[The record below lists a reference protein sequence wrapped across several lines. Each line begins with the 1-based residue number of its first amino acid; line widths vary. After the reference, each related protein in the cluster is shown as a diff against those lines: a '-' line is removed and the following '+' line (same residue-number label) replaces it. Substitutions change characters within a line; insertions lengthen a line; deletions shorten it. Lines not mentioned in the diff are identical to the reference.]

1 MISILLI
8 SYGPSLYTL
17 KGVRRTISAIAPNY
31 VMGQYSSFALVFNFS
46 QAYGWI
52 ANELQFRDITGTGQE
67 KEYIDGFYSASDLFG
82 IGYGQRFFE
91 LAIMGSYHFDAWDK
105 NNPNIDRLY
114 PDNSPPPT
122 DGEIC
127 TLRVSSFSQ
136 YTLKTSPSPSELRD
150 STLPRGS
157 QT

>member
-1 MISILLI
+1 MVSILLI

-31 VMGQYSSFALVFNFS
+31 VMGQYSSFAFVLNFS

-52 ANELQFRDITGTGQE
+52 ANELPFRDTATTGS

-91 LAIMGSYHFDAWDK
+91 LAT
-105 NNPNIDRLY
+105 NPL
-114 PDNSPPPT
+114 
-122 DGEIC
+122 
-127 TLRVSSFSQ
+127 
-136 YTLKTSPSPSELRD
+136 
-150 STLPRGS
+150 LPL
-157 QT
+157 